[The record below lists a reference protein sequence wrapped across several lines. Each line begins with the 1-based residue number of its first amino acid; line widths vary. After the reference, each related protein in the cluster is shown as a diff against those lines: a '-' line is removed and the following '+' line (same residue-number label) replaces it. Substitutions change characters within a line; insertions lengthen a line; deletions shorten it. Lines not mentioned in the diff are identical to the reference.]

1 LPSISISTYGVLTE
15 AIGREIADLLS
26 SQPSVTIFGKC
37 MALIVQKFGGTSVGT
52 IERMGIVADIIAESR
67 SKGNRMV
74 VVVSAMGHE
83 TDRLKEMAL
92 EITKSPAPREMDM
105 LLTAGERVSMSLLSI
120 ALQARGVVS
129 KSFTGSQSGIL
140 TDGVHGNARIER
152 ILGDRI
158 RNAVNEG
165 AVAIVAGFQGMSTDT
180 KEITTLGRGGSD
192 LTAVALAVSL
202 KADACEIFTDVRG
215 VCSADP
221 RVVRDAKVLEKL
233 SWSEMTELAW
243 MGAGVM
249 HTRAAHL
256 AEINQ
261 MPVIIRSSFERS
273 APGTVVEG
281 LSMEKVHVSAIAQKS
296 DAALISLRFG
306 LEDKRAVADSIDWL
320 WKRGVH
326 PLVCQQSLQAG
337 DAVELKMVL
346 DNEHLQDYVAWIDEK
361 FARSSPQHL
370 ITDGLAAITI
380 VGHGF
385 WQSPETISKIIDLV
399 DAAVELIDVK
409 NNAVTLCVDFADANE
424 TVKKLHV
431 ALVG

>member
-1 LPSISISTYGVLTE
+1 MP
-15 AIGREIADLLS
+15 
-26 SQPSVTIFGKC
+26 
-37 MALIVQKFGGTSVGT
+37 LIVQKFGGTSVGT
-52 IERMGIVADIIAESR
+52 IARMGIVADIIAESR
-67 SKGNRMV
+67 NKGHQLV

-92 EITKSPAPREMDM
+92 EITKAPAPREMDM

-120 ALQARGVVS
+120 ALQARGIVS

-165 AVAIVAGFQGMSTDT
+165 AVAIVAGFQGMCTDT

-202 KADACEIFTDVRG
+202 KAHACEIFTDVRG

-221 RVVRDAKVLEKL
+221 RSVSDARVLEKL

-306 LEDKRAVADSIDWL
+306 LEDKRAVSDSIDWL

-337 DAVELKMVL
+337 DAVELKMIF
-346 DNEHLQDYVAWIDEK
+346 DNEHLQDYVAWIDDR
-361 FARSSPQHL
+361 FARSSPMHL

-385 WQSPETISKIIDLV
+385 WQSPETIAKIVEVVEAPI
-399 DAAVELIDVK
+399 ELIDIK
-409 NNAVTLCVDFADANE
+409 NNAVTICVDAVAASE
-424 TVKKLHV
+424 IVKKLHS
-431 ALVG
+431 ALIA